1 MFLLTKQFN
10 GGLQYMNSRKILA
23 FMLAL
28 IMILGLVSG
37 CNVQSNEASNGNETK
52 FDVIVVG
59 GGAAGLSAAI
69 EAAEA
74 GAKVAVIEKMPV
86 LGGSTLLSEGI
97 VYATGSKIQTEY
109 PVNDSTE
116 ALVNFW
122 IDKAEG
128 QNDVPSLQ
136 LVADESGAT
145 IDWLVDLGVV
155 FGDPI
160 ATGTSPVLRGHVAE
174 NKGAGIIDALKER
187 AEENM
192 VTLIL
197 ETRVLDL
204 ITNDKAE
211 ITGVKALNRE
221 GQEVSYKAKAVVLA
235 TGGFDKNEL
244 LVASYAPNAKG
255 HTSFTSE
262 SSTGDG
268 LTMALA
274 LGADVINKGG
284 VFGTKTVLGEPAYK
298 TEINKLLELPYLAVN
313 SKGERFV
320 DESDDFAVYYQELVK
335 QEGSVSYMIF
345 DQTNFD
351 ASLDAAIKNGSAFM
365 ADTLDELAAKAGID
379 PAGLNNTV
387 TYYNDMIKYGK
398 DEQFGKNLKAL
409 TPLESSKYYALKV
422 VPAILGTMSGLKT
435 DLEAK
440 VLNAE
445 GLAISGLYAAGE
457 LATGN
462 FYNTIYPA
470 MGTSLQVSITFG
482 RIAGTNAAKYAD
494 Q

>member
-1 MFLLTKQFN
+1 VFSKTNKFN

-37 CNVQSNEASNGNETK
+37 CNVQNNDDSK

-74 GAKVAVIEKMPV
+74 GAEVAIIEKMPV

-136 LVADESGAT
+136 LVADQSGAT

-155 FGDPI
+155 FGEPV

-174 NKGAGIIDALKER
+174 NKGAGIIDALKAR
-187 AEENM
+187 AEKKK
-192 VTLIL
+192 VTFIL
-197 ETRVLDL
+197 ETRVTEL
-204 ITNDKAE
+204 ITNESSEIVGLKAMDKA
-211 ITGVKALNRE
+211 
-221 GQEVSYKAKAVVLA
+221 GQEVSYETKAVVLA
-235 TGGFDKNEL
+235 TGGFDKNEA
-244 LVASYAPNAKG
+244 LVDSYAPVAKG
-255 HTSFTSE
+255 QTTFSSE

-268 LTMALA
+268 LTMAIE

-284 VFGTKTVLGEPAYK
+284 VFGTKTVIGEPAYK
-298 TEINKLLELPYLAVN
+298 TEINQLLEMPLLAVN

-320 DESDDFAVYYQELVK
+320 DESDDFAIYYQELVK
-335 QEGSVSYMIF
+335 QEGAVSYMIF
-345 DQTNFD
+345 DQTSYV
-351 ASLDAAIKNGSAFM
+351 ATLDKAVENGSAFV

-379 PAGLNNTV
+379 PAGLSATV
-387 TYYNDMIKYGK
+387 LYYNDMIKFEK
-398 DEQFGKNLKAL
+398 DEQFGKNLKEL
-409 TPLESSKYYALKV
+409 TPLESPKYYALKV

-435 DLEAK
+435 DLEAR
-440 VLNAE
+440 VLNAD
-445 GLAISGLYAAGE
+445 GVAISGLYAAGE

-470 MGTSLQVSITFG
+470 MGTSLQVSLTFG
-482 RIAGTNAAKYAD
+482 RIAGEGAAKFAD
-494 Q
+494 K

>member
-1 MFLLTKQFN
+1 
-10 GGLQYMNSRKILA
+10 MNSRKILA

-37 CNVQSNEASNGNETK
+37 CNVQSNDDSK

-136 LVADESGAT
+136 LVADQSGAN

-155 FGDPI
+155 FGEPI
-160 ATGTSPVLRGHVAE
+160 ATGKSPVLRGHVAR
-174 NKGAGIIDALKER
+174 NKGAGIIDALKAR
-187 AEENM
+187 AEKKK
-192 VTLIL
+192 VTFIL
-197 ETRVLDL
+197 ETQAIEL
-204 ITNDKAE
+204 ITNESSE
-211 ITGVKALNRE
+211 IVGLKALNKE
-221 GQEVSYKAKAVVLA
+221 GQEVSYETKAVVLA
-235 TGGFDKNEL
+235 TGGFDKNEV
-244 LVASYAPNAKG
+244 LVEIYAPIAKG
-255 HTSFTSE
+255 QTTFSSE

-284 VFGTKTVLGEPAYK
+284 VFGTITAFGETAYK
-298 TEINKLLELPYLAVN
+298 SEINKLLELPNLAVN
-313 SKGERFV
+313 KKGERFV
-320 DESDDFAVYYQELVK
+320 DESEDFAIYYQELVK
-335 QEGSVSYMIF
+335 QDNAVSYMIF
-345 DQTNFD
+345 DQTSYV
-351 ASLDAAIKNGSAFM
+351 AALDAAVENGSAIV
-365 ADTLDELAAKAGID
+365 ADSLDELATKAGID
-379 PAGLNNTV
+379 PAGLNATV
-387 TYYNDMIKYGK
+387 IYYNDMIKYGK

-409 TPLESSKYYALKV
+409 KPIETSKYYALKV

-440 VLNAE
+440 VLNTE
-445 GLAISGLYAAGE
+445 GVAISGLYAAGE

-482 RIAGTNAAKYAD
+482 RIAGESAAKFAD
-494 Q
+494 K